1 MALWIL
7 GAVFSAVGLPMVWI
21 GLHFLGRDR
30 AIARWPCAPG
40 VMISSS
46 IEVSRSS
53 RSRDKQGNY
62 YNYEVYTP
70 VVRYTYRVAGQV
82 LEGDGVA
89 REVDSTTSR
98 PPVQACIDR
107 YSPGKEV
114 VVLYDPGDP
123 KTAYL
128 EVRRSLGAV
137 ILLAFGGFWIALGTL
152 LFALALLA

>member
-1 MALWIL
+1 MALWII
-7 GAVFSAVGLPMVWI
+7 GAVFSAVGLPMVWL

-46 IEVSRSS
+46 IDWSYSQG
-53 RSRDKQGNY
+53 RDPQGFSY
-62 YNYEVYTP
+62 TYKSYTP

-82 LEGDGVA
+82 LEGDQVA
-89 REVDSTTSR
+89 REVGWTTSR
-98 PPVQACIDR
+98 DSVQACIDR
-107 YSPGKEV
+107 YPPGKEV
-114 VVLYDPGDP
+114 VVRYDPSDP

-137 ILLAFGGFWIALGTL
+137 IILAFGGFWIALGTL
-152 LFALALLA
+152 LFALALLT